1 MKYKVLGISGS
12 PRKGGNT
19 EILIKEA
26 LGVFAQ
32 EKHQTDTFFL
42 SQKKVGFCLACGK
55 CAKKGVCAVK
65 DDFQSLYEKVAW
77 ADALIIGSPVYMRN
91 VTGQLKALFD
101 RFHCEFYQQP
111 FRGKLGGA
119 IAVGGAPNSQ
129 GIVLSVI
136 HNFLLSAGM
145 YCVPAG
151 VNGLSVV
158 ARDRGEV
165 REQPESLAGARQ
177 LAENIL
183 AALGGA
189 GKKS

>member
-101 RFHCEFYQQP
+101 RFHCEFNQQP
-111 FRGKLGGA
+111 FRGQAGGGHRGGRRAQLTGHSA
-119 IAVGGAPNSQ
+119 IRDPQFPAFRRH
-129 GIVLSVI
+129 VLR
-136 HNFLLSAGM
+136 
-145 YCVPAG
+145 
-151 VNGLSVV
+151 
-158 ARDRGEV
+158 ARRG
-165 REQPESLAGARQ
+165 
-177 LAENIL
+177 
-183 AALGGA
+183 
-189 GKKS
+189 